1 MSGQITQAQLEQII
15 KRLNQDRLNAP
26 GPHLPEIE
34 FERRAKRIKDEVEK
48 EMAGEPFYK
57 RYLELHRRLDALK
70 QNPLKPAGDSRTNVS
85 NSQED

>member
-15 KRLNQDRLNAP
+15 KRLNQDRLNSP

-34 FERRAKRIKDEVEK
+34 LERRAERIRDEVER

-57 RYLELHRRLDALK
+57 RYLELHRRLEAMK
-70 QNPLKPAGDSRTNVS
+70 QNPLRPAGNSQTNVS